1 MKALSASES
10 LTISLRRSEKLSHLS
25 FQCRVLGATMISAPP
40 DICFRNF
47 PHIALFFGESTYTS
61 TFRLC
66 TTQFHKTTTTHALR
80 RLRTHTDDR
89 RSIPKHSPHRARC
102 THARSLNTS
111 WAVLGIAYV
120 PGCFAFRQ
128 AFSSL
133 FGVAISILK

>member
-25 FQCRVLGATMISAPP
+25 FQCRVLGATMISARP
-40 DICFRNF
+40 DISCRDFRIIF
-47 PHIALFFGESTYTS
+47 LVSRCVSVKARTRE
-61 TFRLC
+61 R
-66 TTQFHKTTTTHALR
+66 TTHALG
-80 RLRTHTDDR
+80 RLRPQTDDR

-111 WAVLGIAYV
+111 WAVLGIAYA
-120 PGCFAFRQ
+120 PGGFAFRQ